1 MPRTL
6 IPKRAKPPKT
16 PARSNGK
23 HPGGRP
29 TDYKKEYVELVFNY
43 CLLGAKNT
51 QLAEI
56 FEITEIT
63 LHNWMKTHPQFFNA
77 IKAGR
82 AEADAKVTSSLYRK
96 ALGYE
101 RDEIELKVVSCGN
114 GTSEVEKVKI
124 KKFYPPD
131 TTAAIFWLKNRRPK
145 DWRDRVEHT
154 GEDGN
159 PITITIIPAQQQ
171 KCIDI

>member
-6 IPKRAKPPKT
+6 VHKQAKT

-29 TDYKKEYVELVFNY
+29 TNYKTEYVELVFNY

-56 FEITEIT
+56 FGITEIT
-63 LHNWMKTHPQFFNA
+63 LHNWMKTYPKFFNA

-82 AEADAKVTSSLYRK
+82 DEADAKVTSSLYRK

-101 RDEIELKVVSCGN
+101 RDEIELKVVSIG
-114 GTSEVEKVKI
+114 GGMSSVEHVKVRKY
-124 KKFYPPD
+124 YPPD
-131 TTAAIFWLKNRRPK
+131 TTSMIFWLKNRQPRN
-145 DWRDRVEHT
+145 WRDRVEHT

-159 PITITIIPAQQQ
+159 PITITIVPAETQ
-171 KCIDI
+171 KCIDIQQG